1 MSATRNHCMKP
12 STAKLRCV
20 EQLEPRQNSA
30 IEASFTSVFY
40 LAIERLCLQCH

>member
-12 STAKLRCV
+12 STAKLQCV
-20 EQLEPRQNSA
+20 EKLVPRKNSA

-40 LAIERLCLQCH
+40 LAIERLCLQCR